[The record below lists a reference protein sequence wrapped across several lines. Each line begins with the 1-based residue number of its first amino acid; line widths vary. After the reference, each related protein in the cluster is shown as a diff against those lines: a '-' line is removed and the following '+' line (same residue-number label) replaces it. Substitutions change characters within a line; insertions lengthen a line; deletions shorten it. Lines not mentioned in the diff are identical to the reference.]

1 MSFRDEEFIRLMN
14 RGKASVTGDLA
25 HGIFFREE
33 RMNFQEK
40 KLLGEKLF
48 VSLPEDFDEM
58 SEENAC
64 MRYPMPQRPQIIMT
78 NETEDKIFGFSLIE
92 CETDNLEVPAR
103 AQFFKNTI
111 MNARADISIMEENE
125 LSIEGKTI
133 AWFDYVSS
141 GLGQEIYN
149 MMYFASIDNKL
160 LHGIFHCDIQEAEN
174 WKKIVHEVMKSIR
187 EES

>member
-78 NETEDKIFGFSLIE
+78 NETESAAKIIVIAYTCPIFGQNSPI
-92 CETDNLEVPAR
+92 NH
-103 AQFFKNTI
+103 I
-111 MNARADISIMEENE
+111 
-125 LSIEGKTI
+125 LS
-133 AWFDYVSS
+133 
-141 GLGQEIYN
+141 
-149 MMYFASIDNKL
+149 
-160 LHGIFHCDIQEAEN
+160 
-174 WKKIVHEVMKSIR
+174 
-187 EES
+187 